1 MSSHI
6 FYQSFRHKS
15 IRFGLVLSICLAL
28 MTTNA
33 IAERLVH
40 RIELHPIQTVT
51 LTSSEFLTDVK
62 KESSDTIAGELR
74 IPSGI
79 KGPMPAV
86 VLVHGAAGVT
96 MQIDPWAREINDL
109 GIAVFII
116 DCFTGRGFKEGF
128 VPGSKVNS
136 LTMIVDAYR
145 ALGLLAN
152 HPRID
157 PTRIA
162 LMGFSRGGG
171 TALYASMKRFQRM
184 YGPEGFEF
192 AAYIPFYPPCWGTY
206 IEDEQV
212 SDQPIRIFHGAADNW
227 VPIGPCRK
235 YVERLRKNGK
245 DVQLTEYPGAHHLFD
260 VPVEFTRQFPKS
272 TGLGTCEL
280 EEQPGGLIVNRATGE
295 SIKPTD
301 DCFTKGTTIGGNLK
315 ARSEAVEA
323 VKSFLKTTFSLENN
337 K

>member
-6 FYQSFRHKS
+6 ISQSFRQKS
-15 IRFGLVLSICLAL
+15 IQFGLTLFICLAV

-33 IAERLVH
+33 IAERLVQ

-51 LTSSEFLTDVK
+51 LNSSEFLTDVK
-62 KESSDTIAGELR
+62 KESSVTIAGELR

-79 KGPMPAV
+79 EGRVPAV
-86 VLVHGAAGVT
+86 VLVHGAAGIS
-96 MQIDPWAREINDL
+96 MQMDPWAREINDI

-116 DCFTGRGFKEGF
+116 DCYTGRGFKEGF
-128 VPGSKVNS
+128 VPSSKVNS

-145 ALGLLAN
+145 ALNLLAN

-157 PTRIA
+157 PARIA

-171 TALYASMKRFQRM
+171 VALYASMKRFQRM
-184 YGPEGFEF
+184 HGPEGFEY
-192 AAYIPFYPPCWGTY
+192 AAYIPFYPACWTSY

-212 SDQPIRIFHGAADNW
+212 SERPIRIFHGAADNW
-227 VPIGPCRK
+227 TPVEPCRK

-260 VPVEFTRQFPKS
+260 VPIEFTRQFPEAIG
-272 TGLGTCEL
+272 TGTCEL
-280 EEQPGGLIVNRATGE
+280 EERTGGLIVNRATGE
-295 SIKPTD
+295 SFKIAD
-301 DCFTKGTTIGGNLK
+301 NCLTKGTTIGGNLK

-323 VKSFLKTTFSLENN
+323 VKVFLETTFGLENN